1 MLKIQYREDLIF
13 SWAVLT
19 FQWKSQCYAKKANLI
34 RARGTDTS
42 MLVST
47 TELSSQKTEVDYL
60 DMDKNKTVPD
70 NRSKRCN
77 LVDNDVFKN
86 CV

>member
-1 MLKIQYREDLIF
+1 
-13 SWAVLT
+13 
-19 FQWKSQCYAKKANLI
+19 
-34 RARGTDTS
+34 

-47 TELSSQKTEVDYL
+47 IELFSQKTEVDDL

-70 NRSKRCN
+70 NRSKQCN

>member
-1 MLKIQYREDLIF
+1 
-13 SWAVLT
+13 
-19 FQWKSQCYAKKANLI
+19 
-34 RARGTDTS
+34 

-47 TELSSQKTEVDYL
+47 IELSGQKTEVDYL

>member
-47 TELSSQKTEVDYL
+47 IELSSQKTEVDYL

-70 NRSKRCN
+70 NQSKQCN

>member
-47 TELSSQKTEVDYL
+47 IELSSQKTEVDDL

-77 LVDNDVFKN
+77 LVDDVFKN

>member
-1 MLKIQYREDLIF
+1 
-13 SWAVLT
+13 
-19 FQWKSQCYAKKANLI
+19 
-34 RARGTDTS
+34 

-47 TELSSQKTEVDYL
+47 IELSSQKTEVDYL

-70 NRSKRCN
+70 NQSKRCN

>member
-47 TELSSQKTEVDYL
+47 IELFSQKTEVDDL

-70 NRSKRCN
+70 NRSK
-77 LVDNDVFKN
+77 
-86 CV
+86 